1 MEKGKQKF
9 VELTVESQISALMSM
24 INLLRA
30 GRAGGVD
37 LLMIGGQSNSGVMR
51 MGANLSSS
59 PYDDIRIV
67 DYSPAG
73 LHRKESVNL
82 KDFLK

>member
-1 MEKGKQKF
+1 MLEKQI
-9 VELTVESQISALMSM
+9 TVLMAI
-24 INLLRA
+24 INLLKS

-37 LLMIGGQSNSGVMR
+37 LTDIEGKGKSGVVR